1 MSIKISAV
9 DYDCLVLFFYHQ
21 LFASYHV
28 TEVCA
33 NMLCFMSRSQM
44 TEEQNSSTLRQFR
57 LYLL

>member
-9 DYDCLVLFFYHQ
+9 AYDCLVLFFYHQ
-21 LFASYHV
+21 RFSSYHV

-33 NMLCFMSRSQM
+33 NMLCIMSRSQM
-44 TEEQNSSTLRQFR
+44 TEVQTSSTLRQFR